1 MAEKKALSMDEAK
14 QKLAELKKYLPDATD
29 DLIDFGCFLAG
40 RLNPTLAPRGFVIAC
55 GLALYDLQQG
65 IDGLTKKP
73 IHSKLV
79 GYPSMIYGLI
89 RMEIPEIAKA
99 IFPEEFAV
107 GVKTMFDE
115 INATMQAK
123 SSPQ

>member
-40 RLNPTLAPRGFVIAC
+40 RLNPTHAPRGFVIAC

-73 IHSKLV
+73 ID
-79 GYPSMIYGLI
+79 
-89 RMEIPEIAKA
+89 R
-99 IFPEEFAV
+99 
-107 GVKTMFDE
+107 
-115 INATMQAK
+115 K
-123 SSPQ
+123 SVV